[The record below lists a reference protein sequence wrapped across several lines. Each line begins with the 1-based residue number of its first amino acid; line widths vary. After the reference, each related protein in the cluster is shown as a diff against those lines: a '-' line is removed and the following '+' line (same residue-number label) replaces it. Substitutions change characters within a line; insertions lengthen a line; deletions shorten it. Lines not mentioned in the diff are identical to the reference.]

1 MLAANV
7 ESAGSRGANG
17 SDMCMAIVLSS
28 TLLTDFTGEKRK
40 PHSLFWSIA
49 RARDN
54 TTSSAVSG
62 DPSENFTPW
71 RSANVA
77 VSPSGDIFQDVASS
91 GWTSLFDGASFTRRS
106 YTTIWVNI
114 EGSSPVG
121 YGSHVS
127 MSEIG
132 RASCRERV

>member
-7 ESAGSRGANG
+7 ESAARSGANG

-40 PHSLFWSIA
+40 PQSLFWSID
-49 RARDN
+49 RAREL

-62 DPSENFTPW
+62 VPSENFTPW
-71 RSANVA
+71 RSVNVA
-77 VSPSGDIFQDVASS
+77 VSPSGDIVQDVANS
-91 GWTSLFDGASFTRRS
+91 GSTSLFEAASFTRRS
-106 YTTIWVNI
+106 YAIIWVKI
-114 EGSSPVG
+114 EGSSPVL

-127 MSEIG
+127 MS
-132 RASCRERV
+132 A